1 MSKLDCVLEK
11 FIRRR
16 EAQFFLD
23 AGNITL
29 HRFDAEF
36 QVRGNLIG
44 GMSMAKQTQDFQL
57 PFTQAVYRQ
66 GCGVGWAGGN
76 RPSLVR
82 SRSSVR

>member
-1 MSKLDCVLEK
+1 
-11 FIRRR
+11 
-16 EAQFFLD
+16 
-23 AGNITL
+23 
-29 HRFDAEF
+29 
-36 QVRGNLIG
+36 
-44 GMSMAKQTQDFQL
+44 MSMAKQTQDFQL